1 MNSPRSTASSIDAQ
15 NALDTVFGAPPAQRA
30 NPSTGEAD
38 VVLDDAERRHAAGLM
53 RINHVGEVCA
63 QALYV
68 GQAAVAR
75 DETTR
80 AHLLAAAQE
89 ETDHLAWCA
98 QRLDELDSRP
108 SLLNPLWYA
117 GSYAIGALAGLR
129 GDGWNLG
136 FVVETERQVE
146 AHLDEHLQ
154 TLPAA
159 DARSRAILAVMK
171 ADEARHADHAQAQGA
186 RVLPPAGADAD
197 GDGVEPDE
205 DDRLPRLIA
214 RQQHCAV
221 PAPLVRGRFAPQA
234 RMGVWKRVAGPE
246 VCAANFGD
254 SQAQPGKRLSR
265 PGCGRDTAL
274 RSPASGAP
282 RSSCAP

>member
-1 MNSPRSTASSIDAQ
+1 MTRDLSPLDRLLDGAQ
-15 NALDTVFGAPPAQRA
+15 NALGTVFGDARAERA
-30 NPSTGEAD
+30 NPGAD
-38 VVLDDAERRHAAGLM
+38 APELVLADDERRHAAGLM

-75 DETTR
+75 DASTR
-80 AHLLAAAQE
+80 AQLLAAAQE

-98 QRLDELDSRP
+98 DRLRELDSRP

-154 TLPAA
+154 QLPPG
-159 DARSRAILAVMK
+159 DARSRAILETMK
-171 ADEARHADHAQAQGA
+171 ADEARHAAHAEAQGA
-186 RVLPPAGADAD
+186 RALPPPVPTLMALASK
-197 GDGVEPDE
+197 
-205 DDRLPRLIA
+205 LMK
-214 RQQHCAV
+214 AV
-221 PAPLVRGRFAPQA
+221 AY
-234 RMGVWKRVAGPE
+234 RV
-246 VCAANFGD
+246 
-254 SQAQPGKRLSR
+254 
-265 PGCGRDTAL
+265 
-274 RSPASGAP
+274 
-282 RSSCAP
+282 